1 MSAKPELRNS
11 SRLPYSTEIYCS
23 KCISEG
29 KITVY
34 ELALEIKVVNIS
46 REGLCIVT
54 EVEFKEGALLEF
66 DITLEDK
73 VYKSISAVILWIIK
87 DQKNYKYGMR
97 INNITGK
104 LSRHI
109 YKLENRF
116 LARI

>member
-1 MSAKPELRNS
+1 MSVKPELRNS

-23 KCISEG
+23 KCICEG

-34 ELALEIKVVNIS
+34 ELPLELKVVNVS
-46 REGLCIVT
+46 REGLCITT
-54 EVEFKEGALLEF
+54 EVEFKEGAFLEF
-66 DITLEDK
+66 DITLEDEI
-73 VYKSISAVILWIIK
+73 YKSVSAIILWIIK
-87 DQKNYKYGMR
+87 DQNNYKYGMR

-109 YKLENRF
+109 YKMENRF